1 MVSKTFKIFLCTL
14 LLISLVGFSMS
25 LVSAADVDSNCG
37 IDSVDMGPVSSDSTI
52 STFDSSFCSQ
62 NNDFSLNDSNSLS
75 SCDASVSNLKE
86 SASSDAEIVD
96 KNKSPSTNVKKLV
109 DDKNKPKKLLQQEN
123 VDSGDSVNNNPN
135 VAAAVASAS
144 FAKDTA
150 GSTIVITS
158 STKKSVYSTM
168 DNIYAIINDVRPS
181 INSYMNSDYM
191 NNILPYYS
199 NSLKISLF

>member
-25 LVSAADVDSNCG
+25 LVSAADIDSHDV
-37 IDSVDMGPVSSDSTI
+37 IDSVAMEPVSVDSTV
-52 STFDSSFCSQ
+52 SVSDSSFCSQ
-62 NNDFSLNDSNSLS
+62 NNDFSLNDSSSLS
-75 SCDASVSNLKE
+75 SSDASVSNLKE
-86 SASSDAEIVD
+86 SVLSDTEIVD

-123 VDSGDSVNNNPN
+123 VDSEDSVKNNPN
-135 VAAAVASAS
+135 VAAVASAS

-150 GSTIVITS
+150 GSTIAITNS
-158 STKKSVYSTM
+158 AKKSVYSTM
-168 DNIYAIINDVRPS
+168 DNIYSIINDVRPS
-181 INSYMNSDYM
+181 INSYVNSDYM

>member
-37 IDSVDMGPVSSDSTI
+37 LGYVDMVPVSSDSTI
-52 STFDSSFCSQ
+52 STYDSSSCSQ
-62 NNDFSLNDSNSLS
+62 SNNFSLNDSNSLS
-75 SCDASVSNLKE
+75 SSDASVSNLKE
-86 SASSDAEIVD
+86 STLSDAEIVD
-96 KNKSPSTNVKKLV
+96 KNKSTSSNVKKLV

-123 VDSGDSVNNNPN
+123 VGSGDSINNNPN

-150 GSTIVITS
+150 GSTISITS
-158 STKKSVYSTM
+158 SAKKSVYYTM
-168 DNIYAIINDVRPS
+168 DNIYSIINDVRPS
-181 INSYMNSDYM
+181 INSYVNSDYM

>member
-37 IDSVDMGPVSSDSTI
+37 IDSVDMVPISIDSTI
-52 STFDSSFCSQ
+52 STSDSSFCSQ

-75 SCDASVSNLKE
+75 SSDASVSNLKE
-86 SASSDAEIVD
+86 SVLSDTEIVD

-123 VDSGDSVNNNPN
+123 VDSEDSVKNNP
-135 VAAAVASAS
+135 
-144 FAKDTA
+144 
-150 GSTIVITS
+150 
-158 STKKSVYSTM
+158 M
-168 DNIYAIINDVRPS
+168 
-181 INSYMNSDYM
+181 
-191 NNILPYYS
+191 L
-199 NSLKISLF
+199 LLL

>member
-25 LVSAADVDSNCG
+25 LVSAADIDSHDV
-37 IDSVDMGPVSSDSTI
+37 IDSVAMEPVSVDSTV
-52 STFDSSFCSQ
+52 SVSDSSFCSQ
-62 NNDFSLNDSNSLS
+62 NNDFSLNDSSSLS
-75 SCDASVSNLKE
+75 SSDASVSNLKE
-86 SASSDAEIVD
+86 SVLSDTEIVD

-123 VDSGDSVNNNPN
+123 VDSEDSVKNNPN
-135 VAAAVASAS
+135 VVAAVASAS

-150 GSTIVITS
+150 GSTIAITNS
-158 STKKSVYSTM
+158 AKKSVYSTM
-168 DNIYAIINDVRPS
+168 DNIYSIINDVRPS
-181 INSYMNSDYM
+181 INSYMNSEYM